1 MNLMKHVAFISLTLV
16 FFACTEESNSEGGNK
31 TPKEKPGV
39 VTDVETVYEEGSF
52 EKPIY
57 TELLKELDVC
67 TDEKLCLQCATCTP
81 EFFRFFE
88 IAKSRNVKDLF
99 AIQVKALTKLK
110 DENPL
115 PTREVR
121 VFVRDQGQLVL
132 SNSMRGYIIKEIT
145 SESGVNDLVIRIRKF
160 VQEEEHFF
168 HCLFQWSEKDKKY
181 LFKSV
186 ERIEGRTWGG
196 NVKEE
201 DKEATSQQVYS
212 ELLQEGYIR

>member
-1 MNLMKHVAFISLTLV
+1 MKYVIVGLLALV
-16 FFACTEESNSEGGNK
+16 FFGCSEETESNSK
-31 TPKEKPGV
+31 TTIKEKPGK
-39 VTDVETVYEEGSF
+39 VTEVETLYEEGSF
-52 EKPIY
+52 DNPVY
-57 TELLKELDVC
+57 VDLLKELDVC

-88 IAKSRNVKDLF
+88 ISKSLNVKDLF
-99 AIQVKALTKLK
+99 AIQIKALTKLK
-110 DENPL
+110 GENPL

-121 VFVRDQGQLVL
+121 VFVRDRGQLVL

-145 SESGVNDLVIRIRKF
+145 SESGVNDLVIRIRRF

-201 DKEATSQQVYS
+201 DKEETSQQVYS
-212 ELLQEGYIR
+212 ELLQEGFIR

>member
-1 MNLMKHVAFISLTLV
+1 MKWMRYVVVSLLVLAFVGCS
-16 FFACTEESNSEGGNK
+16 EESDPKQSP
-31 TPKEKPGV
+31 TPQEKPGK
-39 VTDVETVYEEGSF
+39 VTEVETVYKEGSF

-67 TDEKLCLQCATCTP
+67 TDEEMCLQCATCTP

-145 SESGVNDLVIRIRKF
+145 SESGVNDLVIRIRRF
-160 VQEEEHFF
+160 VEGEEHFF